1 MNIGSMFNESIG
13 SLRTAINM
21 TNLRKAMHQ
30 DAQTMA
36 VLLNDMQTA
45 NARIMEQSVTP
56 HKGGN
61 VDARA

>member
-21 TNLRKAMHQ
+21 TNLRKAMYQ